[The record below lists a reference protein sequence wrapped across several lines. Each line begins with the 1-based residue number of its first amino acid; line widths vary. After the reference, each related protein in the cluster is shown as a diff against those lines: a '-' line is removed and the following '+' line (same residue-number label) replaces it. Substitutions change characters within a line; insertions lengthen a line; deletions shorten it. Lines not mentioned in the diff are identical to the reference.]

1 MDNTMGTLS
10 NQPMQDNYDIKGLEQ
25 EILLNLGL
33 RVH

>member
-10 NQPMQDNYDIKGLEQ
+10 NQPMPDNNDIKGLEQ
-25 EILLNLGL
+25 EVFLILGL

>member
-10 NQPMQDNYDIKGLEQ
+10 NQPMQDNNGIKGLEQ